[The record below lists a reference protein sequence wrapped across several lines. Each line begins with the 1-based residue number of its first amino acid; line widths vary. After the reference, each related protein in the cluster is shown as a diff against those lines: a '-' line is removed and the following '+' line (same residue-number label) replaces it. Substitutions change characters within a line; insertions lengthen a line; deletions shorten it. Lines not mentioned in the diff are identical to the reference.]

1 MSRSP
6 GSARGWRPD
15 RIVLGR
21 IGRAHGL
28 DGSVYLDGHGGAVP
42 LPAGTRLAVG
52 DREAVVVSCRGT
64 AERPLLR
71 LDLAGDRDQAE
82 ALRGLLVSIPAA
94 ALPEPPADE
103 YFHVDLIGCRVTAA
117 GHALGEVREVQSYP
131 ANDVLVVAG
140 PDGDL
145 LLPFVASVV
154 LDVDL
159 EGRRIEV
166 DGSVL

>member
-6 GSARGWRPD
+6 GSARGWRPQ
-15 RIVLGR
+15 RIVIGR

-42 LPAGTRLAVG
+42 LPAGTRLTVG

-71 LDLAGDRDQAE
+71 LDLSADRDEAE
-82 ALRGLLVSIPAA
+82 AMRGLQVSIPAA
-94 ALPEPPADE
+94 EPPEPPADE
-103 YFHVDLIGCRVTAA
+103 YFHVDLIGCRVTA
-117 GHALGEVREVQSYP
+117 GDRTLGEVREVQSYP
-131 ANDVLVVAG
+131 ANDVLVVTG
-140 PDGDL
+140 RGGEL

>member
-1 MSRSP
+1 M
-6 GSARGWRPD
+6 
-15 RIVLGR
+15 LGR

-42 LPAGTRLAVG
+42 LPAGTKLAVG
-52 DREAVVVSCRGT
+52 GRDAVVVSCRGT

-71 LDLAGDRDQAE
+71 LDLAADRGMAE
-82 ALRGLLVSIPAA
+82 ALRGLEVSIPAA

-103 YFHVDLIGCRVTAA
+103 YFHVDLIGCRVTA
-117 GHALGEVREVQSYP
+117 GERSLGEVREVQPYP
-131 ANDVLVVAG
+131 ANDVLVVGG
-140 PDGDL
+140 PNGDL

-154 LDVDL
+154 LSVDL